1 MQLQKD
7 LKISLIY
14 CYISGM
20 DDTNDKSGDV
30 LYAGK
35 IKTQTFKQLQLERL
49 IKNGTVIPAAKLAET
64 QAMELQ
70 RVRDFELAAADE
82 GRHRRPATDDLDSK
96 INALPLTREPFED
109 GS

>member
-1 MQLQKD
+1 
-7 LKISLIY
+7 
-14 CYISGM
+14 M

-30 LYAGK
+30 VYAGK

-49 IKNGTVIPAAKLAET
+49 IKNGIVIPAAKLAET

-82 GRHRRPATDDLDSK
+82 GCHRRPATDDLDSK
-96 INALPLTREPFED
+96 INSLPLTRESFED